1 MQEFHFPTWVNKF
14 TLLMA
19 VSALAVGG
27 YLATCLFASIHPE
40 VVNVGHQPKQPVPFS
55 HHLHAGQ
62 LKLDCRYCHNT
73 VDKAAHAAIP
83 PTATCGNCH
92 GGEATTKYPGAV
104 KGDWRTLGQIH
115 KDSEN
120 LELIRVSLDNAGDA
134 DPVLWERVHDLPD
147 FVYFNHS
154 VHVNKGVSC
163 KSCHGRIDKM
173 EIVTQVEPLSM
184 KWCLE
189 CHRNP
194 TQNIRDPEL
203 VTHLDWEWDAER
215 DGFETEEA
223 YHEHWATKNEVNA
236 NVNCSTCHR

>member
-1 MQEFHFPTWVNKF
+1 MGLHKIS
-14 TLLMA
+14 
-19 VSALAVGG
+19 VSAEIELFPACVLDGG

-55 HHLHAGQ
+55 HQLHAGQ

-92 GGEATTKYPGAV
+92 GGKATTMFPGAM
-104 KGDWRTLGQIH
+104 KGDWRDLGQIH

-134 DPVLWERVHDLPD
+134 DPVLWERVHDVPD

-154 VHVNKGVSC
+154 VQTS
-163 KSCHGRIDKM
+163 
-173 EIVTQVEPLSM
+173 EIPNWS
-184 KWCLE
+184 
-189 CHRNP
+189 P
-194 TQNIRDPEL
+194 SSIGSSTQN
-203 VTHLDWEWDAER
+203 
-215 DGFETEEA
+215 ET
-223 YHEHWATKNEVNA
+223 V
-236 NVNCSTCHR
+236 STAKLTTTSIGPKS